1 MTTVIR
7 NRVTYS
13 KLLCRLGE
21 QANVNRS
28 RVSPRVAT
36 RRVTRDHI
44 VLDPHLKSRHS
55 MALSRTTRHPH
66 AQLSLYADGSSS
78 ESDSEQTPRQ
88 RGKSRANHKRISE
101 TQDRSFTED
110 ANPGRVP
117 LKAVNINDDSA
128 EKRRRRKST
137 KNHIDNSEAGPSNN
151 GRQDDTEDVVA
162 HAHSRHKQAL
172 KSNIVETPI
181 IDVPL
186 DVRNSNYEEWMKMAM
201 DNVRPLLDSRPPCTL
216 ISMAAEN
223 QSGKFME
230 LCVNRLLS

>member
-1 MTTVIR
+1 
-7 NRVTYS
+7 
-13 KLLCRLGE
+13 
-21 QANVNRS
+21 
-28 RVSPRVAT
+28 
-36 RRVTRDHI
+36 
-44 VLDPHLKSRHS
+44 
-55 MALSRTTRHPH
+55 MAPSRTTRNPH

-78 ESDSEQTPRQ
+78 ESDNEQTPRQ
-88 RGKSRANHKRISE
+88 RGKSHANRKRISE

-128 EKRRRRKST
+128 EKRRRRKSA

-186 DVRNSNYEEWMKMAM
+186 DIRNSNYEEWMKMAM
-201 DNVRPLLDSRPPCTL
+201 DNVRPLLDSRPSCML
-216 ISMAAEN
+216 MSMGAEN

-230 LCVNRLLS
+230 LRVDRLLSRHVSPEE